1 MVFSRGR
8 KQDPVVEFWAWW
20 PSIRPAVTAAI
31 ETGEFEP
38 LTPQISK
45 RVSAIHKDL
54 TWEFSKGTDSSH
66 ALVVSPGG
74 NPELRAVAARWGA
87 LAPAA
92 DPEWEF
98 HTARQPDHDTLS
110 ATMQIAGAKLDL
122 ALLRF
127 AYRLDERAAAIDVIG
142 HHPLFRK
149 LPEPVRGQITFLALD
164 WLLGEEGVE
173 LWIGGVDFSAEEPDG
188 ARDPMD
194 LAAAVAA
201 LREEYREPQWVVFSA
216 ELKGAPVTGM
226 AQRPLR
232 SARWP
237 RFDTYVG
244 LQLPYAADRA
254 TGLPTEDALEALRAF
269 EDGPGEMALH
279 GDGELVAQETGGG
292 VRTLHYYVD
301 GGSGVTDDLKAA
313 ATGWAGGS
321 GSGSGSG
328 SEAKVKVRHDPAFE
342 AVAHLS

>member
-1 MVFSRGR
+1 MIFSRGR

-20 PSIRPAVTAAI
+20 PTIRPAVTDAI
-31 ETGEFEP
+31 STGAFEP

-45 RVSAIHKDL
+45 RVAAIHKDL
-54 TWEFSKGTDSSH
+54 TWEFSKGTDSRH

-74 NPELRAVAARWGA
+74 NPALRAVVARWGA

-110 ATMQIAGAKLDL
+110 ATIEIAGAKLDL

-127 AYRLDERAAAIDVIG
+127 AFSRDEDSAAIDVIG

-173 LWIGGVDFSAEEPDG
+173 LWIGAVDFSAEEPEG
-188 ARDPMD
+188 ARDPLD
-194 LAAAVAA
+194 LAAAVDA
-201 LREEYREPQWVVFSA
+201 LREEHREPRWVAFSG
-216 ELKGAPVTGM
+216 EVRGRPVTGI

-237 RFDTYVG
+237 RFDTHVAVS
-244 LQLPYAADRA
+244 LPFADDGA
-254 TGLPTEDALEALRAF
+254 GLPSELALEALHAF
-269 EDGPGEMALH
+269 EDGPLEAALH
-279 GDGELVAQETGGG
+279 GDGELVAAETTGGQ
-292 VRTLHYYVD
+292 RTLHYYVD
-301 GGSGVTDDLKAA
+301 GSTTAGDDLTAA
-313 ATGWAGGS
+313 AAGWAGG
-321 GSGSGSG
+321 GK
-328 SEAKVKVRHDPAFE
+328 AKVKRAHDPGLE
-342 AVAHLS
+342 GVAHLS

>member
-1 MVFSRGR
+1 M
-8 KQDPVVEFWAWW
+8 EFWAWW
-20 PSIRPAVTAAI
+20 PTIRPAVIEAI
-31 ETGEFEP
+31 ATGEFGP

-45 RVSAIHKDL
+45 RVAAIHKDL
-54 TWEFSKGTDSSH
+54 TWEFSKGTTSTH

-74 NPELRAVAARWGA
+74 DPALRAVAARWGS

-98 HTARQPDHDTLS
+98 HTARQPDHETLS
-110 ATMQIAGAKLDL
+110 ATMEIAGAKLDL

-127 AYRLDERAAAIDVIG
+127 AFSRDEQAAAIDVIG

-173 LWIGGVDFSAEEPDG
+173 LWIGEVGFSAEEPDG
-188 ARDPMD
+188 AREPLD
-194 LAAAVAA
+194 LAAAVDA
-201 LREEYREPQWVVFSA
+201 LREEHRESRWALFTGEVD
-216 ELKGAPVTGM
+216 GAPLTGI

-244 LQLPYAADRA
+244 VTLPYDADDA
-254 TGLPTEDALEALRAF
+254 TGLPTEEAAEALLAFEDDALEV
-269 EDGPGEMALH
+269 ALH
-279 GDGELVAQETGGG
+279 GDGEHVAQETSGGRR
-292 VRTLHYYVD
+292 VLHFYVD
-301 GGSGVTDDLKAA
+301 GGSGAADRLKAA
-313 ATGWAGGS
+313 AAGWPGRP
-321 GSGSGSG
+321 
-328 SEAKVKVRHDPAFE
+328 KVKLRHDPAFE